1 MLYYEDG
8 KVYDTNACT
17 VSEGTPE
24 YLSYIFASGV
34 PLHGLDKDLK
44 PYDWRKVYIEKLKA
58 LRGVDI
64 SISADGDSGFYD
76 ITVDGDFGVV
86 DFMELVPR
94 AYIGGNITLGG
105 FGLLR
110 ITSLATRSSVS
121 NTTFRLN
128 NYGTQIEIRRKD
140 DIADFKWYAKC
151 LLDYRID
158 ITHFFNLGKCPLLFN
173 NIEKS
178 LKDLIR
184 RLVLWGI
191 TVSDSSLI
199 PALTDLL
206 APYTEYVI
214 DKYTVVVSGIPYHIT
229 HNPYKGQNV
238 LDRLADGRRI
248 IHALLERNYKDIN
261 VSLSKTLNI
270 LDWFDI
276 SHPMLQKSIAFLTRG
291 L

>member
-1 MLYYEDG
+1 MLFVSNIGTET
-8 KVYDTNACT
+8 VTICDTSDFVET
-17 VSEGTPE
+17 VISK
-24 YLSYIFASGV
+24 
-34 PLHGLDKDLK
+34 KDL
-44 PYDWRKVYIEKLKA
+44 
-58 LRGVDI
+58 
-64 SISADGDSGFYD
+64 
-76 ITVDGDFGVV
+76 
-86 DFMELVPR
+86 
-94 AYIGGNITLGG
+94 GGNITLGG
-105 FGLLR
+105 SGLLR

-214 DKYTVVVSGIPYHIT
+214 DKYTVVVSGIPYRMIL
-229 HNPYKGQNV
+229 NPYKGQNV

-248 IHALLERNYKDIN
+248 IHALLEHNYKDIN

-276 SHPMLQKSIAFLTRG
+276 SHPMLQKSIAFLTQG

>member
-1 MLYYEDG
+1 MLYLADNYLVCDTDDWTFE
-8 KVYDTNACT
+8 KVTDDDLIQA
-17 VSEGTPE
+17 
-24 YLSYIFASGV
+24 LSIGV
-34 PLHGLDKDLK
+34 
-44 PYDWRKVYIEKLKA
+44 E
-58 LRGVDI
+58 I

-105 FGLLR
+105 SGLLR

-140 DIADFKWYAKC
+140 DIACFKWYAKC
-151 LLDYRID
+151 LLGYRTD

-173 NIEKS
+173 NTEKS

-214 DKYTVVVSGIPYHIT
+214 DKYTVVVSGIPYRMIL
-229 HNPYKGQNV
+229 NPYKGQNV

-261 VSLSKTLNI
+261 VSLSKTLNM

-276 SHPMLQKSIAFLTRG
+276 SHPMLQKSIAFLTQG